1 MSDPRVPD
9 ACTLP
14 TAEQPVRIAEFGDLF
29 AAGLH
34 RVDRAGPTHLVLAF
48 DRSRVGADS
57 VRDLAARESL
67 CCSFFTFT
75 VSEPPG
81 ELLLDVVVPPAHVQV
96 LDGLAAMARRCA

>member
-1 MSDPRVPD
+1 MDDPRVPD

-29 AAGLH
+29 AAGLR

-48 DRSRVGADS
+48 DPSRVAADT

-75 VSEPPG
+75 VTEPPG
-81 ELLLDVVVPPAHVQV
+81 ELVLDVVVPQARVPV
-96 LDGLAAMARRCA
+96 LDGLAAMARRGA